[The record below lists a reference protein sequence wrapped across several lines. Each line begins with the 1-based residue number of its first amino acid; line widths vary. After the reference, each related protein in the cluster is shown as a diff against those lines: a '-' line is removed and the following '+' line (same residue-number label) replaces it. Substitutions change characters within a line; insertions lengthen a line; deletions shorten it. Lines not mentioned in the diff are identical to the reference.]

1 MVQEPEPQ
9 WTQPDTRAQDPVA
22 RPQLLDPYT
31 QLLDPY
37 TLLLA
42 TLWPKDRWY
51 VAHTPRMQCMTA
63 CTVSLAMAARG

>member
-22 RPQLLDPYT
+22 RP